1 MSTSTRLIDDTLFGN
16 SIDELDIIDSDL
28 IKKIKTN
35 KKRKLTTI
43 IPSLSSSSSSSSNI
57 VSNYYNNGSHDLDS
71 HDNINYNRISKSYT
85 SKSSPSSSSSSTS
98 SILLK
103 TDINND
109 NNNDNFNPNF
119 HNMFKNN
126 KNNMVF
132 IWLELNGTTC
142 YSNKQLNSGI
152 DLTNIK
158 KKYRN
163 MKCTY
168 CSEYNPSTPWATM
181 WPRKF
186 ELQTLVDHARS
197 THHNKAESIR
207 NESLGLFVNNNDN
220 ENNNY
225 NHNRD
230 DHNNHDNHHHSSIDI
245 NNYISSSNNLPDS
258 KKNKVNIKKHD
269 DKAVVI
275 EKSHSTRGDL
285 RPLWLYT
292 EGKLCLSSKQQL
304 AFENINNNISSSSSS
319 SSSSQHTS
327 LSSQHPSSLSSIVT
341 TTVTKKKY
349 KLSLCLICQTY
360 APGSTWSV
368 LKTRKFESSVLA
380 DHEKSR
386 QHLKAVE
393 QQSQMGQLTNN
404 VIPYQQHHHPDNNN
418 TTTSTKKYNVNTND
432 NNMNVAATIDHCLTT
447 FGSHNN
453 DFKGIG
459 IEFNH
464 DLNAASLSL
473 LDDDD
478 DSSNSDYD

>member
-16 SIDELDIIDSDL
+16 SIDELNIIDSDL
-28 IKKIKTN
+28 IRKNKTN

-43 IPSLSSSSSSSSNI
+43 IPSSSSSSSSSNI
-57 VSNYYNNGSHDLDS
+57 VSNYYNSSHDLDS
-71 HDNINYNRISKSYT
+71 HENVNYNRISKNRT

-98 SILLK
+98 SILLN

-109 NNNDNFNPNF
+109 NNNNNFNPNF
-119 HNMFKNN
+119 HNMFKSN
-126 KNNMVF
+126 KDNMLF

-207 NESLGLFVNNNDN
+207 NESLGIFVNNNNDN

-230 DHNNHDNHHHSSIDI
+230 DHNNHGNHHHHHSSIDI
-245 NNYISSSNNLPDS
+245 NNYISSNNLPDS
-258 KKNKVNIKKHD
+258 KRNKVNIKKHD

-304 AFENINNNISSSSSS
+304 AFDNSISSS
-319 SSSSQHTS
+319 SSSSQH
-327 LSSQHPSSLSSIVT
+327 PSLSSIAT

-393 QQSQMGQLTNN
+393 QQSQMQLTNT
-404 VIPYQQHHHPDNNN
+404 VVPYQQYHPDNN
-418 TTTSTKKYNVNTND
+418 TSTKKYNVNSND
-432 NNMNVAATIDHCLTT
+432 NNMNVAIDHLTT
-447 FGSHNN
+447 FGSHN

-459 IEFNH
+459 IEYNH
-464 DLNAASLSL
+464 DLNATSLSL
-473 LDDDD
+473 LEDD

>member
-16 SIDELDIIDSDL
+16 SIDELNIIDSDL
-28 IKKIKTN
+28 NRKNKAN

-43 IPSLSSSSSSSSNI
+43 IPSSSSSSSSSNI
-57 VSNYYNNGSHDLDS
+57 VSNYYNSSHDLDS
-71 HDNINYNRISKSYT
+71 HENGNYNRISKNRT

-98 SILLK
+98 SILLN

-109 NNNDNFNPNF
+109 NNNNFNPNF
-119 HNMFKNN
+119 HTMFKSN
-126 KNNMVF
+126 KDNMLF

-207 NESLGLFVNNNDN
+207 NESLGIFVNNNDN
-220 ENNNY
+220 ENNY
-225 NHNRD
+225 THNRD
-230 DHNNHDNHHHSSIDI
+230 DHNNHGNHHHHHSSIDI
-245 NNYISSSNNLPDS
+245 NNYISSNNLPDS
-258 KKNKVNIKKHD
+258 KRNKVNIKKHD

-304 AFENINNNISSSSSS
+304 AFENMNNNISSSSSS
-319 SSSSQHTS
+319 SSS
-327 LSSQHPSSLSSIVT
+327 QHPSLSSIAT
-341 TTVTKKKY
+341 STVTKKKY

-393 QQSQMGQLTNN
+393 QQSQMQLTNN
-404 VIPYQQHHHPDNNN
+404 VVPYQHYHLDNN
-418 TTTSTKKYNVNTND
+418 TSTKKYNVNTDD
-432 NNMNVAATIDHCLTT
+432 NNMNVAIDHLTT
-447 FGSHNN
+447 FGSHN

-464 DLNAASLSL
+464 DLNATSLSL
-473 LDDDD
+473 LEDD